1 MFRKV
6 CDIFRQDGPTFAP
19 GYVLRS
25 ETLLQFSVVESLFC
39 ETHAETHGD
48 GPFVFY
54 EHKGNTWGRSS
65 CVSRTQK
72 DRPRVFPCVFRV
84 TDSRRIIIMIFA
96 YFVLLI
102 IGFAALIKGA
112 DLFVD
117 GSSSLARIFYI
128 SGVII
133 GLTIVAL
140 GTSAPEL
147 AVSTVAAVTG
157 SNEIAL
163 SNVVGS
169 NLFNLLSVLGVCALI
184 HPLPVATDLN
194 KRDFP
199 ISIIVTVLVLIAT
212 CSKTIVS
219 RAVLIAGMEDIVG
232 NVSRAVGIM
241 LLILFVCYIAYLI
254 YDAKKHP
261 EEEENTEEASI
272 KKCVLFIIVGI
283 ILIVAGGQAVV
294 NSAKEIARTFG
305 MSETLI
311 GFTIVAIGTSLP
323 ELVTSIVAARK
334 GETGMAVGNVV
345 GSNIFNLLFILGVSS
360 TIHPI
365 TVNMA
370 SLTDM
375 AILIVVSVLA
385 YVFGLTKKQIS
396 RPEGIVMLLIYAAD
410 VVYAIVR

>member
-1 MFRKV
+1 
-6 CDIFRQDGPTFAP
+6 
-19 GYVLRS
+19 
-25 ETLLQFSVVESLFC
+25 
-39 ETHAETHGD
+39 
-48 GPFVFY
+48 
-54 EHKGNTWGRSS
+54 
-65 CVSRTQK
+65 
-72 DRPRVFPCVFRV
+72 
-84 TDSRRIIIMIFA
+84 MIFL

-117 GSSSLARIFYI
+117 GSSSLARIFHI

-147 AVSTVAAVTG
+147 AVSTVAAVSG

-169 NLFNLLSVLGVCALI
+169 NLFNLLSVLGVCSLI
-184 HPLPVATDLN
+184 HPLPVADDIN

-199 ISIIVTVLVLIAT
+199 ISIIATVFVLIAT
-212 CSKTIVS
+212 CSKSIVS
-219 RAVLIAGMEDIVG
+219 RTVMIAGMEDIVG
-232 NVSRAVGIM
+232 NVSRAIGIM
-241 LLILFVCYIAYLI
+241 LLFFFICYIAYLI
-254 YDAKKHP
+254 YDARKHP
-261 EEEENTEEASI
+261 DEEQNTEEASV
-272 KKCVLFIIVGI
+272 KKSFLLIIAGVV
-283 ILIVAGGQAVV
+283 LIVAGGQAVV

-311 GFTIVAIGTSLP
+311 GLTIVAVGTSLP
-323 ELVTSIVAARK
+323 ELVTSIVAAGK

-365 TVNMA
+365 AVNMA
-370 SLTDM
+370 SLVDM
-375 AILIVVSVLA
+375 AILIVVSVLTF
-385 YVFGLTKKQIS
+385 VFAITKKRIN
-396 RPEGIVMLLIYAAD
+396 RAEGTVMLLIYVAD
-410 VVYAIVR
+410 VIFAVLR

>member
-1 MFRKV
+1 
-6 CDIFRQDGPTFAP
+6 
-19 GYVLRS
+19 
-25 ETLLQFSVVESLFC
+25 
-39 ETHAETHGD
+39 
-48 GPFVFY
+48 
-54 EHKGNTWGRSS
+54 
-65 CVSRTQK
+65 
-72 DRPRVFPCVFRV
+72 
-84 TDSRRIIIMIFA
+84 MIFG

-117 GSSSLARIFYI
+117 GSSSLARIFHI

-147 AVSTVAAVTG
+147 AVSTVAALSG

-184 HPLPVATDLN
+184 HPLPVADDIN

-199 ISIIVTVLVLIAT
+199 VSIIATVFLLIVT
-212 CSKTIVS
+212 CSKSIVS
-219 RAVLIAGMEDIVG
+219 GTAVIAGMEDIVG
-232 NVSRAVGIM
+232 SVSRVTGIV
-241 LLILFVCYIAYLI
+241 LLVAFVCYIAYLI
-254 YDAKKHP
+254 FDAKKHP
-261 EEEENTEEASI
+261 EEEQDTEHATF
-272 KKCVLFIIVGI
+272 KKCILLILVGI
-283 ILIVAGGQAVV
+283 VMIAAGGQAVV
-294 NSAKEIARTFG
+294 TSAKAIARTFG

-311 GFTIVAIGTSLP
+311 GLTIVAVGTSLP
-323 ELVTSIVAARK
+323 ELVTSIVAAGK

-370 SLTDM
+370 SLIDM
-375 AILIVVSVLA
+375 AILIVVSVLTF
-385 YVFGLTKKQIS
+385 VFALTKKRIN
-396 RPEGIVMLLIYAAD
+396 RPEGAVMLLIYIAD
-410 VVYAIVR
+410 VVHAVLR